1 MKNRVQRRY
10 YVVAGEGL
18 LPGGHFIEHHSERE
32 EVGSGVELFA
42 ARLFR

>member
-18 LPGGHFIEHHSERE
+18 LPGGHLIEHHAERE
-32 EVGSGVELFA
+32 EVGSRIKFFA
-42 ARLFR
+42 ASLFR